1 MNKAQTEAW
10 LREHSRVSL
19 TDIAKAYGFA
29 WSALVTSIDEG
40 LITINEAEALM
51 AALEARHR
59 GDEQNRSPNR

>member
-1 MNKAQTEAW
+1 MNKAQTETWIRA
-10 LREHSRVSL
+10 HSRVSL

-29 WSALVTSIDEG
+29 WSDEG
-40 LITINEAEALM
+40 LITIIEAEALM